1 MLPKNRPTHP
11 GEFIREDILKE
22 LSVTEKELAKAIG
35 VSSESVSGIINKKE
49 RISVDMA
56 LRLGRFTKTTPEMWL
71 NLQTAIDLWDACH
84 SPHFEEIRM
93 IEPYAA

>member
-22 LSVTEKELAKAIG
+22 LSVTEKELAKVIG
-35 VSSESVSGIINKKE
+35 VSSESVSGIINKEE

-71 NLQTAIDLWDACH
+71 NLQTAVDLWDVCH

>member
-22 LSVTEKELAKAIG
+22 LSVTEKELAKVIG
-35 VSSESVSGIINKKE
+35 VSSESVSGIINKEE

-56 LRLGRFTKTTPEMWL
+56 LRLVRGLRDQAL
-71 NLQTAIDLWDACH
+71 NRRLPLIKGIAEIDILVY
-84 SPHFEEIRM
+84 R
-93 IEPYAA
+93 

>member
-35 VSSESVSGIINKKE
+35 VLPKIVRGIVNEKE